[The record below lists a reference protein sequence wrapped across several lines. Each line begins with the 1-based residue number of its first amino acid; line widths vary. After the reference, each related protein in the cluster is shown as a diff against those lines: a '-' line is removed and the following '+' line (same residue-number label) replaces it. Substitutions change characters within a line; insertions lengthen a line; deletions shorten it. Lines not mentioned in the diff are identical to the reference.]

1 MTKLGTTKGRESA
14 TAKTLRNGM
23 FVRIV
28 NHAAGTATMSE
39 NRVTVKMTVTVLQ
52 MTFID
57 CGRLKKSQ
65 VVSPPS
71 TPRMKR

>member
-1 MTKLGTTKGRESA
+1 MTKLGTTSGKANA
-14 TAKTLRNGM
+14 TENTRRNGM

-39 NRVTVKMTVTVLQ
+39 NRVTVKMTVTVLHI
-52 MTFID
+52 TFID
-57 CGRLKKSQ
+57 CVRVKNSQ

-71 TPRMKR
+71 IPRINR